1 MHADIA
7 HIDILDQRESLRAPF
22 TGALAM
28 HVAVIGGLVAYAY
41 LYGHRELLGD
51 KNAGGVAVG
60 IEAVKSIPLPH
71 SGPTNPVAHD
81 TKSEV
86 EPKPAN
92 EERVKREKA
101 PPKDAV
107 ELKSKTAKQLRA
119 KVETQPQPKH
129 FKSFDELDPNKLRAQ
144 EAPAVSSP
152 LYSAAPGAGLIGAGI
167 NTTMGTRFGEYAQR
181 IRDLVAG
188 KWHPGDVDLKI
199 RTAPQVVVTFE
210 LMRDGSI
217 GKADVVQSSGIQAL
231 DFSVQRAILE
241 ANPFPPFPPGLE
253 GKSTTV
259 TFTFELKR

>member
-22 TGALAM
+22 TGALAL
-28 HVAVIGGLVAYAY
+28 HIGVVGALAVYAY

-71 SGPTNPVAHD
+71 SGPVNPVAHD

-86 EPKPAN
+86 EPAPAN
-92 EERVKREKA
+92 QEKVKREPP

-107 ELKSKTAKQLRA
+107 ELKSKTVKQPRA
-119 KVETQPQPKH
+119 KVETHPQSPH
-129 FKSFDELDPNKLRAQ
+129 FKSFEDIDPNKIRAQ

-167 NTTMGTRFGEYAQR
+167 NTTLGTRFGTYAQQ
-181 IRDLVAG
+181 IRDLVAR
-188 KWHPGDVDLKI
+188 KWHPGAVDAKI
-199 RTAPQVVVTFE
+199 RTAPQVVATFE
-210 LMRDGSI
+210 LMRDGTASNPVI
-217 GKADVVQSSGIQAL
+217 VESSGIQAL

-241 ANPFPPFPPGLE
+241 ASPFPPIPPGFE

>member
-1 MHADIA
+1 MAHA
-7 HIDILDQRESLRAPF
+7 DILDQRESLRAPF
-22 TGALAM
+22 TGALAL
-28 HVAVIGGLVAYAY
+28 HAAVIGALVAYAY
-41 LYGHRELLGD
+41 LYGHRELFGD

-71 SGPTNPVAHD
+71 SGPENPVAHD

-92 EERVKREKA
+92 QERVKKEPP

-119 KVETQPQPKH
+119 KVETQPQVRH

-144 EAPAVSSP
+144 ESPAVSSP

-167 NTTMGTRFGEYAQR
+167 NTTLGTRFGAYAQQ
-181 IRDLVAG
+181 IRDLVAR
-188 KWHPGDVDLKI
+188 KWHPGDVDAKI
-199 RTAPQVVVTFE
+199 RTAPQVVATFE

-217 GKADVVQSSGIQAL
+217 GKPDVVQSSGIQAL

-241 ANPFPPFPPGLE
+241 ASPFPPIPSGFE